1 MTKPLNLNKILIVF
15 SLFTFANGQSD
26 YSFRNISVRDGLA
39 ESTVKVIYEDINGL
53 MYLGTE
59 NGLDVYNGY
68 EFNNYH
74 MNSFDDNSIL
84 GNKVSSISE
93 DAKGRIWVGTEL
105 GVSIFDPKTRT
116 FSRPINPKDLSGNIL
131 EDPETIVHD
140 LYGNV
145 WIKLSETGKIYKYN
159 ATTQRTLC
167 MNCNSNSKLSSL
179 KTTVLFKDH
188 SNTIWLGS
196 DSGLFS
202 YDPDL
207 DSIIRYP
214 LEIGMINSIA
224 NGQKN
229 EIWVGSS
236 DGLVRVINGPNGD
249 YKLYRKSNSKSS
261 IVSNYIKDL
270 AWDQSRNMLWIATDN
285 GISRYIPS
293 EDKFFN
299 IQTTPYADSI
309 VENDISE
316 LMVATRSG
324 RLWYTT
330 ATEPG
335 INCLSVDF
343 SSESNSPP
351 PANHF
356 EHDPIDK
363 KSIADNNITDFIEDK
378 AGHVWIGTGQ
388 NGISFLSYV
397 KSKFTHHRYDQENE
411 WGLKSDKIYSIT
423 TMTDGMI
430 WAATGFGLEMLSP
443 DGIREYDYEK
453 SFWV

>member
-39 ESTVKVIYEDINGL
+39 ESTVKVIYEDVNGL

-167 MNCNSNSKLSSL
+167 MNCNSISKLSSL

-196 DSGLFS
+196 DRGLFS

-207 DSIIRYP
+207 DSIIR
-214 LEIGMINSIA
+214 
-224 NGQKN
+224 
-229 EIWVGSS
+229 
-236 DGLVRVINGPNGD
+236 
-249 YKLYRKSNSKSS
+249 
-261 IVSNYIKDL
+261 
-270 AWDQSRNMLWIATDN
+270 
-285 GISRYIPS
+285 
-293 EDKFFN
+293 
-299 IQTTPYADSI
+299 
-309 VENDISE
+309 
-316 LMVATRSG
+316 
-324 RLWYTT
+324 
-330 ATEPG
+330 
-335 INCLSVDF
+335 LSLI
-343 SSESNSPP
+343 
-351 PANHF
+351 H
-356 EHDPIDK
+356 I
-363 KSIADNNITDFIEDK
+363 
-378 AGHVWIGTGQ
+378 
-388 NGISFLSYV
+388 
-397 KSKFTHHRYDQENE
+397 
-411 WGLKSDKIYSIT
+411 
-423 TMTDGMI
+423 
-430 WAATGFGLEMLSP
+430 
-443 DGIREYDYEK
+443 
-453 SFWV
+453 